1 MIVGDLIAHYAQ
13 TQPDSAAVSFE
24 GVTTTYGE
32 FDQRVDR
39 LADALKTTYGA
50 VKGDRLAVLSHNRPE
65 ILEVFGAAEKTG
77 FVAVA
82 LSWRL
87 LPHELLTLIRDA
99 RPAVLF
105 VQPRHIPTVE
115 AIREELGPIHL
126 VRITEPSVSAGP
138 SAPAGP
144 SVPAGPAES
153 SATLPPGYD
162 DYETLLASGEAYPT
176 RWSVTEDDLVCLVYT
191 SGTTG
196 APRAAMH
203 THRGQ
208 LAHARAAARE
218 IGIASTDVNLI
229 ATPFFHIA
237 AHAMRLAHSVQGAA
251 NAILDSWDPLQA
263 LRAVESERATFLQLV
278 PSQVAVVLDLPDLD
292 RFDLSS
298 LKTIFYASSPMPVEL
313 LRRGIEAFGPIFMQA
328 YGQTEGGPSV
338 SMLHKAEHVDRMIT
352 GDVSRLASAGRP
364 LPEVTVEIH
373 DDEDRALPPG
383 DVGEICARSPYL
395 MTGYWG
401 KPDDS
406 AEAVRAGFLH
416 TGDMGFIDDEGFV
429 YIVDRKKDMIITG
442 GVNVYPREIEE
453 VLYRHP
459 AILEAAVIGVPDPK
473 WVEAVKALVVLK
485 RGKQT
490 TEAEL
495 VDFCGQHLAG
505 YKKPKSVEFWQEL
518 PKSPAGKILKKELRL
533 HYGPT

>member
-1 MIVGDLIAHYAQ
+1 MIVGDLISHYAQ
-13 TQPDSAAVSFE
+13 TQPESPAVSFE

-32 FDQRVDR
+32 FDQRVSR

-65 ILEVFGAAEKTG
+65 ILEVFGAAEKAG

-87 LPHELLTLIRDA
+87 LPHELLALIRDA

-126 VRITEPSVSAGP
+126 VRITEPSA
-138 SAPAGP
+138 A
-144 SVPAGPAES
+144 
-153 SATLPPGYD
+153 LPPGYD
-162 DYETLLASGEAYPT
+162 DYETLLASGEAHPS
-176 RWSVTEDDLVCLVYT
+176 RWSVTGDDLVCLVYT

-196 APRAAMH
+196 APRAAML

-229 ATPFFHIA
+229 ATPFFHVA

-251 NAILDSWDPLQA
+251 NAIMDSWDPLQA
-263 LRAVESERATFLQLV
+263 LRAVERERATFLQLV

-313 LRRGIEAFGPIFMQA
+313 LRRGIAVFGPIFMQA
-328 YGQTEGGPSV
+328 YGQTEGGPSF
-338 SMLHKAEHVDRMIT
+338 SMLHKADHVDRMIT

-406 AEAVRAGFLH
+406 AEVVRAGFLH
-416 TGDMGFIDDEGFV
+416 TGDMGFLDDEGFV

-459 AILEAAVIGVPDPK
+459 AVLEAAVIGVPDPK

-485 RGKQT
+485 RGKQA

-495 VDFCGQHLAG
+495 VDFCGRHLAG
-505 YKKPKSVEFWQEL
+505 YKKPKSVEFRDEL

-533 HYGPT
+533 LYGPT

>member
-1 MIVGDLIAHYAQ
+1 MIVGDLISQYAQ
-13 TQPDSAAVSFE
+13 TQPDRPAVSFE
-24 GVTTTYGE
+24 GVTTTYRE
-32 FDQRVDR
+32 FDERVDR
-39 LADALKTTYGA
+39 LADALRATYGA

-65 ILEVFGAAEKTG
+65 ILEVFGAAEKAG

-87 LPHELLTLIRDA
+87 LPHELLALIRDA

-115 AIREELGPIHL
+115 AIREELGPIRL
-126 VRITEPSVSAGP
+126 VRLTEPSPAAGP
-138 SAPAGP
+138 SAAAGLPAP
-144 SVPAGPAES
+144 
-153 SATLPPGYD
+153 LPPGYD
-162 DYETLLASGEAYPT
+162 DYEALLASGEARPQP
-176 RWSVTEDDLVCLVYT
+176 WSVTEDDLVCLVYT

-196 APRAAMH
+196 APRASMN

-218 IGIASTDVNLI
+218 IGIVSTDVNLI

-251 NAILDSWDPLQA
+251 NAIMDSWDPLEA
-263 LRAVESERATFLQLV
+263 LRAVERERATFLQLV
-278 PSQVAVVLDLPDLD
+278 PSQVAVVLELPDLD

-313 LRRGIEAFGPIFMQA
+313 LRRGIETFGPIFMQA
-328 YGQTEGGPSV
+328 YGQTEGGPTF

-364 LPEVTVEIH
+364 LPEVTIQIH
-373 DDEDRALPPG
+373 DDEGGALPPG
-383 DVGEICARSPYL
+383 DVGEICARSPFL

-406 AEAVRAGFLH
+406 AEAMRAGFLH
-416 TGDMGFIDDEGFV
+416 TGDMGFLDEEGFV

-459 AILEAAVIGVPDPK
+459 AVLEATVIGVPDPK

-485 RGKQT
+485 RGKQV

-495 VDFCGQHLAG
+495 VDFCGRHLAG
-505 YKKPKSVEFWQEL
+505 YKKPKSVEFWDEL
-518 PKSPAGKILKKELRL
+518 PKSPAGKVLKKELRL
-533 HYGPT
+533 LYEPS